1 MIAPWME
8 IIAPPAVVIYGS
20 ISIDVDRIVSVV
32 ITSGRAIDTDVKG
45 WPNHGCRTSEDLA
58 FGGVVYASR
67 NGK

>member
-20 ISIDVDRIVSVV
+20 ISIDEDRIVSVV

>member
-20 ISIDVDRIVSVV
+20 ISIDEDRIVSVV

-45 WPNHGCRTSEDLA
+45 WPNYGGRTS
-58 FGGVVYASR
+58 
-67 NGK
+67 